1 MNDPILFDMA
11 ASEDDNVQA
20 LMDAMLTGR
29 PLTITDTADPDG
41 PEITMELGIE
51 IIDNTREDTP

>member
-1 MNDPILFDMA
+1 MNEPILFDMA

-41 PEITMELGIE
+41 PAITMELGIE

>member
-41 PEITMELGIE
+41 PAITMELGIE